1 MSRRPIVLLP
11 PDMRVDETRR
21 GPLATFVVQRPYTD
35 AILEAGGLPLV
46 PPALDD
52 ERDADAQMLDQL
64 IDMADALVLPGGA
77 FDIPPS
83 MYGEETLPA
92 CGALKPERTAL
103 ERSLLV
109 RAEKRGLPV
118 LGVCGGMQL
127 MNVIRGGSL
136 YQDLATQR
144 PSTDGKDVH
153 QQAGPKHEA
162 AHQVAVAAQT
172 RLGELVG
179 GVVDAL
185 GVNSTH
191 HQAVKALGRGLVA
204 TAHAAD
210 GLVEAFEDPSLPFYV
225 GVQWHPES
233 MREAPHR
240 AIYRGLIDA
249 ARARI
254 SSAK

>member
-1 MSRRPIVLLP
+1 MTSKRPVVLLP
-11 PDMRVDETRR
+11 PDMRTDETRR

-52 ERDADAQMLDQL
+52 ERAVDAEMLDQL
-64 IDMADALVLPGGA
+64 IAMADALVLPGGA

-109 RAEKRGLPV
+109 RAERKGLPV

-127 MNVIRGGSL
+127 MNVMRGGTL

-162 AHQVAVAAQT
+162 AHHIGVAPGTQLA
-172 RLGELVG
+172 RIVG
-179 GVVDAL
+179 APVVEAL

-191 HQAVKALGRGLVA
+191 HQAVKSLGRGLVA
-204 TAHAAD
+204 TAHATD

-240 AIYRGLIDA
+240 AIYRGLLEA
-249 ARARI
+249 ARAR
-254 SSAK
+254 AR